1 MFGWSCQ
8 QTNCETCNSN
18 HPNVFPTTSIIS
30 YQLTR
35 FMEDVGKAHF
45 CPDQGAGSAVCHM
58 NNFTKCV
65 LTLLSSCIIQKWSFR
80 PISLVNLHDIF
91 SHFQNLSM
99 FTALLALL
107 WSTYI
112 KLGRAIENGS
122 NTQGFLFAIAASL
135 IIGKTWC
142 SSRNQS
148 KQQDAIDKQID
159 GLGTCL
165 TELNSRVD
173 TLIERWEEE
182 LSQERQR

>member
-1 MFGWSCQ
+1 
-8 QTNCETCNSN
+8 
-18 HPNVFPTTSIIS
+18 
-30 YQLTR
+30 
-35 FMEDVGKAHF
+35 
-45 CPDQGAGSAVCHM
+45 
-58 NNFTKCV
+58 
-65 LTLLSSCIIQKWSFR
+65 
-80 PISLVNLHDIF
+80 
-91 SHFQNLSM
+91 
-99 FTALLALL
+99 LLALL

-135 IIGKTWC
+135 IIGEMWR

-148 KQQDAIDKQID
+148 KQQDAIDEQID
-159 GLGTCL
+159 GIGTHL